1 MNNLHKQVE
10 GICLV
15 LCQPFPL
22 LLPPKRM
29 PFFFFCENPKTNL
42 HIGETDGRQGETESP
57 IQKSHCDG
65 NGGCHG
71 NREVEQF
78 AGFPREDMVV
88 T

>member
-22 LLPPKRM
+22 LLPPERL
-29 PFFFFCENPKTNL
+29 FFFFFVKKINKLNKTKP
-42 HIGETDGRQGETESP
+42 HIGVTDGRLGETKSP

-71 NREVEQF
+71 NQEVEQF
-78 AGFPREDMVV
+78 AGLP
-88 T
+88 